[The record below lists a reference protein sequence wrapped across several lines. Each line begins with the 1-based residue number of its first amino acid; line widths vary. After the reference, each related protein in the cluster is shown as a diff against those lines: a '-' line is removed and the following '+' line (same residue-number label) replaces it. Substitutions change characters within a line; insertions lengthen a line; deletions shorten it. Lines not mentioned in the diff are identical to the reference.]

1 MVTTNNNNNQVNL
14 EQVCSLNIE
23 QSRLLQYAISPTPTL
38 RSVAKNQDG
47 DILGTKRGISI
58 VSYFTLLHG
67 IAWYHCWLCCSGCI
81 TYLLVDPIDRSALWR

>member
-1 MVTTNNNNNQVNL
+1 MVTNNNNQVNL

-58 VSYFTLLHG
+58 VSYHILRYYMVLHG
-67 IAWYHCWLCCSGCI
+67 TIVGSAVRDVSRK
-81 TYLLVDPIDRSALWR
+81 TPIYW